1 MNSKKLLALYGLK
14 WNPFAPNLPVEALWM
29 TPALERFTWQLEN
42 LLPVGGFAM
51 VSGEPGSGKSAAM
64 RLLAHRLDKLPD
76 ATVGVLTRPQ
86 SNAADFYRELGE
98 IFSVKLSPHNRW
110 AGFKVLRERW
120 RAHVESSLL
129 RPILFIDEA
138 QAMKSEVL
146 SELRI
151 LASAEFD
158 SISYLTVVLAGDQRL
173 PEFLTTDELVPLGSR
188 IRVRLVLDS
197 VSPEELVELLC
208 FAMESA
214 GNPTLMTPELTRT
227 LAEHSAGN
235 YRVLMNMAYELLVA
249 AAGSDTLQLDEK
261 LYFET
266 FQLPQRRRNTR
277 KSAKA

>member
-1 MNSKKLLALYGLK
+1 VTQKLLALYGLK

-197 VSPEELVELLC
+197 VSPEELAELLR

-266 FQLPQRRRNTR
+266 FQLPQTRRNTR

>member
-197 VSPEELVELLC
+197 VSPEELAELLR

-249 AAGSDTLQLDEK
+249 AAGSDTLQLDDK

-266 FQLPQRRRNTR
+266 FQLPQTRRNTR

>member
-64 RLLAHRLDKLPD
+64 RLLAHRLGKLPD

-197 VSPEELVELLC
+197 VSPEELAELLR

-249 AAGSDTLQLDEK
+249 AAGNDTLQLDEK

-266 FQLPQRRRNTR
+266 FQLPQTRRNTR